1 MSAYRKDFDETKY
14 MSFLIKDEEL
24 LKKHNKIWKKVKIT
38 INKEF
43 DSDPVYNQKYLKAKI
58 KSYNEKITINFHK
71 NEIQK
76 EVCQFIYSS
85 VISTNFFLEQ
95 VIIIILKCL

>member
-24 LKKHNKIWKKVKIT
+24 LKKHNKTWKKVKIT

-58 KSYNEKITINFHK
+58 KSYNEKITINFLK

-76 EVCQFIYSS
+76 EVSQCSYSS
-85 VISTNFFLEQ
+85 VILTNFFLEQ

>member
-58 KSYNEKITINFHK
+58 KSYNEKITINFLK
-71 NEIQK
+71 NEIQT
-76 EVCQFIYSS
+76 EVSQCIYSS
-85 VISTNFFLEQ
+85 VILTNFFLEQ